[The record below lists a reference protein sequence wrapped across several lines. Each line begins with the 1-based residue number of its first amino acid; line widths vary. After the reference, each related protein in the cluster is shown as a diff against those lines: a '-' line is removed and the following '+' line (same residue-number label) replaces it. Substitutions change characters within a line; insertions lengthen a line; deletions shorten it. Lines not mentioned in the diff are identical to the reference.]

1 MYSALWGS
9 QRLIMVLVF
18 AAVLLRYQNLL
29 PLMYVFVILEICF
42 RMVVGAIHPLTEHY
56 YAQTPPGKL
65 INLPVLLI
73 PVLMLFLSLRSMGV
87 RRSVT

>member
-29 PLMYVFVILEICF
+29 PLMYVFVILEICV
-42 RMVVGAIHPLTEHY
+42 RMVVGAIHPLTEHSN
-56 YAQTPPGKL
+56 AQTPPGKL